1 MNSKFLTI
9 CEQIRKTLN
18 EADNGT
24 FNPIVGGENNTM
36 MGQTNTNP
44 DVQPAEEMKVSDELE
59 TKTQLIPNEQI
70 ISVTESLKR
79 FLQNDK
85 LQKFLVNEKILDDL
99 DINKISMMPNIVSDK
114 NAFEVLSQLN
124 NIFNIDKNSKI
135 KPELIPNSDLT

>member
-1 MNSKFLTI
+1 MTSKFLTI

-18 EADNGT
+18 EADNT
-24 FNPIVGGENNTM
+24 TVNPLVGGGGDDMASQTTPNN
-36 MGQTNTNP
+36 
-44 DVQPAEEMKVSDELE
+44 DVQPAEEVNVSDELE

-70 ISVTESLKR
+70 ISVAESLKR

-114 NAFEVLSQLN
+114 NAFEVFSQLN
-124 NIFNIDKNSKI
+124 TIFNIDKNSEI
-135 KPELIPNSDLT
+135 KPELVPNSDLT

>member
-24 FNPIVGGENNTM
+24 VNPIVGGGNNTM
-36 MGQTNTNP
+36 MGQTNDNP

-70 ISVTESLKR
+70 ISVAESLKR

-114 NAFEVLSQLN
+114 NAFEVFSQLN
-124 NIFNIDKNSKI
+124 TIFNIDKNSEI
-135 KPELIPNSDLT
+135 KPELVPNSDLT